1 MIFFSTNY
9 STPLHLAAGNAHL
22 EVVKLFYDFGSLTD
36 DWPWDIYSIKE
47 VQDCRQ
53 PIKGIEKEKKDLKII
68 KELREEI
75 EETKDEIKEAN
86 KEDIEETNDGIKET
100 NVANDKIGVIFIPI
114 LLFTVSSFFRNIP
127 GLLWFL
133 TAFLMFS
140 QVGDRSM
147 MVDYGIR
154 YVLKLTPN

>member
-1 MIFFSTNY
+1 
-9 STPLHLAAGNAHL
+9 
-22 EVVKLFYDFGSLTD
+22 
-36 DWPWDIYSIKE
+36 
-47 VQDCRQ
+47 
-53 PIKGIEKEKKDLKII
+53 
-68 KELREEI
+68 
-75 EETKDEIKEAN
+75 
-86 KEDIEETNDGIKET
+86 
-100 NVANDKIGVIFIPI
+100 VANDKIGVIFIPI